1 MVLIIYGDDI
11 QEINEIPQ
19 KYEDF
24 IEFIENLFGIEEI
37 SKFTLEFTTDNKSDQ
52 KLTKETYKDFFIA
65 DSKDK
70 SVNIYPSS
78 EDKKANELQ
87 IKEEKAGEEE
97 INTNSNNINE
107 NNGIKVPE
115 ITRDMVIA
123 SIVKQVKSNMQRSRL
138 MLEEKRKKEE
148 EENRAVKEQINN
160 LITDRLNNLKNELIS
175 ESQIKYSQILS
186 ESQINLKN
194 IYEKI
199 SGDDAKKAK
208 IHSLEEHPGVIC
220 SGCGMI
226 PIVGNRY
233 SCVYCR
239 NFNYCE
245 KCEEEKGFSH
255 GHPLY
260 KFKLR
265 V

>member
-37 SKFTLEFTTDNKSDQ
+37 SKFTLEFNTDNKSDQ

-97 INTNSNNINE
+97 INTNSNNIKE
-107 NNGIKVPE
+107 NNEIKVPE

-175 ESQIKYSQILS
+175 ESQLKYSQILS

-194 IYEKI
+194 MYEKI
-199 SGDDAKKAK
+199 SDDSEKKAK
-208 IHSLEEHPGVIC
+208 IHSLEEHPSVIC
-220 SGCGMI
+220 SGCGMT

-233 SCVYCR
+233 SCVYC
-239 NFNYCE
+239 NNVNYCE
-245 KCEEEKGFSH
+245 KCEEQNGLSH

>member
-1 MVLIIYGDDI
+1 MVLIMYGENI
-11 QEINEIPQ
+11 QEIDEIPEN
-19 KYEDF
+19 YEDF
-24 IEFIENLFGIEEI
+24 IEFIENLYGLGEI
-37 SKFTLEFTTDNKSDQ
+37 SKYTLEFTNDNKSYQ
-52 KLTKETYKDFFIA
+52 KLTNETYKDFFIA

-70 SVNIYPSS
+70 SVNIYPLSK
-78 EDKKANELQ
+78 DNKANGLQ
-87 IKEEKAGEEE
+87 IKEEKIEKEE

-115 ITRDMVIA
+115 ITKDMVIA

-138 MLEEKRKKEE
+138 MLEQKRRKEE

-175 ESQIKYSQILS
+175 ESQLKYSQILS

-194 IYEKI
+194 MYEKI
-199 SGDDAKKAK
+199 SDDGQKKAK
-208 IHSLEEHPGVIC
+208 IHSLEEHPCVIC
-220 SGCGMI
+220 SGCGMT

-233 SCVYCR
+233 SCVYCS
-239 NFNYCE
+239 NLNYCE
-245 KCEEEKGFSH
+245 KCEEQNGFSH

>member
-1 MVLIIYGDDI
+1 MVLIIFGDDI
-11 QEINEIPQ
+11 QEINEIPE

-24 IEFIENLFGIEEI
+24 IEFIENLFGIKEI
-37 SKFTLEFTTDNKSDQ
+37 SKFTLEFTNDNKSYT
-52 KLTKETYKDFFIA
+52 KLTNETYRDFFVGDGA
-65 DSKDK
+65 NK
-70 SVNIYPSS
+70 SVNIFLPP
-78 EDKKANELQ
+78 EDNKTDELQ
-87 IKEEKAGEEE
+87 KEEKVEEEE
-97 INTNSNNINE
+97 INTNRNNNINE

-115 ITRDMVIA
+115 ITKDMVIA
-123 SIVKQVKSNMQRSRL
+123 SIVKQVKSNMQRSRI
-138 MLEEKRKKEE
+138 MLEQKRKKEE

-160 LITDRLNNLKNELIS
+160 LITDRLNNLKQELIS

-194 IYEKI
+194 MYEKI
-199 SGDDAKKAK
+199 TGDDVKKEK
-208 IHSLEEHPGVIC
+208 IHSLEEHPNFTC
-220 SGCGMI
+220 NGCGMT

-233 SCVYCR
+233 CCVYCKDI
-239 NFNYCE
+239 NYCE

-260 KFKLR
+260 IFKLR

>member
-1 MVLIIYGDDI
+1 MVLIIYGEEI
-11 QEINEIPQ
+11 QEISEMPE

-24 IEFIENLFGIEEI
+24 IEFIQNLFGIEEI
-37 SKFTLEFTTDNKSDQ
+37 SKFTLEFTNDNKKYQ
-52 KLTKETYKDFFIA
+52 KLTNETYKDFFIA

-87 IKEEKAGEEE
+87 IKEEKVEEEE
-97 INTNSNNINE
+97 INTNNNNINE

-138 MLEEKRKKEE
+138 MLEEKKKKEE

-194 IYEKI
+194 MYANI
-199 SGDDAKKAK
+199 GNDDVKKAR
-208 IHSLEEHPGVIC
+208 IHSLEEHPSVTC
-220 SGCGMI
+220 SGCGMT

-239 NFNYCE
+239 NLNYCE

>member
-1 MVLIIYGDDI
+1 MVLIIYGEEI
-11 QEINEIPQ
+11 QEIDEIP
-19 KYEDF
+19 KEYEDF
-24 IEFIENLFGIEEI
+24 IDFIKNLFGIEDI
-37 SKFTLEFTTDNKSDQ
+37 SKFTLEFTNDNKSYQ
-52 KLTKETYKDFFIA
+52 KLTNETYEDFFVA

-87 IKEEKAGEEE
+87 IKEEKVEEEE

-107 NNGIKVPE
+107 NNEIKVPE
-115 ITRDMVIA
+115 ITKDMVIA

-138 MLEEKRKKEE
+138 MLEQKRKKEE

-160 LITDRLNNLKNELIS
+160 LISDRLNNLKNELIS

-194 IYEKI
+194 MYEKI
-199 SGDDAKKAK
+199 ASNDANKPK
-208 IHSLEEHPGVIC
+208 IHSLEEHPNVIC
-220 SGCGMI
+220 GGCGMT

-233 SCVYCR
+233 SCVYCS
-239 NFNYCE
+239 NLNYCE